1 MSTSLPY
8 IFISWK
14 GEEELYLATL
24 LKNWLEKF
32 FQLEVFIS
40 VYKCP
45 NESDWQQTI
54 RDAVGQSDFGIVML
68 SERNKEAPWIMYETG
83 LLDATHKYDKLA
95 PVLIDVEV
103 RQQPEILR
111 TRQVYK
117 FDEEGIMQLFRRIKN
132 NINPNEREKVTI
144 EEFIENEFE
153 YNSVKIQESKERLA
167 KTYLLELP
175 SPSLH
180 EEQHRISKTINDV
193 LTWKK
198 VPEITLPYYKKI
210 INGEE
215 DKKKTS
221 DPWVDVYVSE
231 PFVDKVSHMCLT
243 PLLLHY
249 TFFDRYVKDGYKL
262 FFLNEE
268 GNALKYE
275 YEMSNNKK
283 FILKNFYK
291 QYLNKA
297 MEAQAPFPFSPDEE
311 EKQKKAKEAREKAE
325 YEKRLNRLQRAK
337 RLIPECANLEEGILN
352 TLVGS
357 IIFSNGMLDTPDD
370 FKFIEQIGKTPNNF
384 NSLFKNKKSIDTL

>member
-167 KTYLLELP
+167 K
-175 SPSLH
+175 
-180 EEQHRISKTINDV
+180 
-193 LTWKK
+193 
-198 VPEITLPYYKKI
+198 
-210 INGEE
+210 
-215 DKKKTS
+215 
-221 DPWVDVYVSE
+221 
-231 PFVDKVSHMCLT
+231 
-243 PLLLHY
+243 
-249 TFFDRYVKDGYKL
+249 
-262 FFLNEE
+262 
-268 GNALKYE
+268 
-275 YEMSNNKK
+275 
-283 FILKNFYK
+283 
-291 QYLNKA
+291 
-297 MEAQAPFPFSPDEE
+297 
-311 EKQKKAKEAREKAE
+311 
-325 YEKRLNRLQRAK
+325 
-337 RLIPECANLEEGILN
+337 LI
-352 TLVGS
+352 
-357 IIFSNGMLDTPDD
+357 F
-370 FKFIEQIGKTPNNF
+370 
-384 NSLFKNKKSIDTL
+384 